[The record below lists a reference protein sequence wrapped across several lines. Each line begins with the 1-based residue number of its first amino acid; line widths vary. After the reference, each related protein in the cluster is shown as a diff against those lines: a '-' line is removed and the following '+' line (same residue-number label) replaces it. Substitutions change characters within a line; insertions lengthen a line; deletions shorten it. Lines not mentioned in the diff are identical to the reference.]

1 MTPSRTLLLVLFAF
15 GGTTGS
21 VALFGKKGDKD
32 GQKAA
37 DHGAEATPGYDP
49 AKGSEKKSTSSST
62 NASPSSQYVDTWP
75 TRPPSIIEAE
85 ARTAREL
92 SVAVRTLNRDLDECT
107 ERVGAIE
114 SGFQKLYAAHLGNV
128 DGLRKCKEGL
138 LSAADLD
145 DLESK
150 LDSVP
155 GVSSALM
162 EQARHR
168 NDQQKRA
175 DHFEDI
181 GFKHKELIVNL
192 EQQVEKLMR
201 REKTWERTISE
212 LVARRDLLE
221 NRESAW
227 ERTIGDLM
235 GDIEVREKKETFWE
249 QMKQDMERRIGLLSH
264 IAVVER

>member
-1 MTPSRTLLLVLFAF
+1 MTPSRLLLLLFAF
-15 GGTTGS
+15 GGATGS
-21 VALFGKKGDKD
+21 VALFGRKKDKD
-32 GQKAA
+32 RQKVAGH
-37 DHGAEATPGYDP
+37 DAEATSGYDP
-49 AKGSEKKSTSSST
+49 AMGSSTSSS
-62 NASPSSQYVDTWP
+62 NAAPSSQYVDTRP

-145 DLESK
+145 DLETK
-150 LDSVP
+150 LDAVP

-162 EQARHR
+162 EQAKHK
-168 NDQQKRA
+168 NDQKMRA
-175 DHFEDI
+175 DHLEDL

-235 GDIEVREKKETFWE
+235 GDIEVREKKAAFWE